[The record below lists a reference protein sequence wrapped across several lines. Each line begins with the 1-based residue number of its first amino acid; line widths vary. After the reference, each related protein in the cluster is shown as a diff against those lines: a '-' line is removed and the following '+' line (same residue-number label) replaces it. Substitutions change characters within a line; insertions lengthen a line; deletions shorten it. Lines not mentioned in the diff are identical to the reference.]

1 MSNILIRILAKRDD
15 CKVLGDFHRIA
26 AFQIY
31 LGCILF
37 CSFNLNIK
45 LVARFGKNSKRIS
58 NGLDCIY
65 FPTCASSFV
74 SRKPNVKTIWKER
87 FRKENQTWD
96 FNQVRLTSDSVTSS
110 LAFPM
115 FCPAAPLE
123 GAPAKTSVT
132 FGQEQSQETPDD
144 VVRQVAEIAVF
155 YLQTVSNAF
164 KVIAGLLHRAL

>member
-1 MSNILIRILAKRDD
+1 
-15 CKVLGDFHRIA
+15 
-26 AFQIY
+26 
-31 LGCILF
+31 
-37 CSFNLNIK
+37 
-45 LVARFGKNSKRIS
+45 
-58 NGLDCIY
+58 
-65 FPTCASSFV
+65 
-74 SRKPNVKTIWKER
+74 
-87 FRKENQTWD
+87 
-96 FNQVRLTSDSVTSS
+96 
-110 LAFPM
+110 M